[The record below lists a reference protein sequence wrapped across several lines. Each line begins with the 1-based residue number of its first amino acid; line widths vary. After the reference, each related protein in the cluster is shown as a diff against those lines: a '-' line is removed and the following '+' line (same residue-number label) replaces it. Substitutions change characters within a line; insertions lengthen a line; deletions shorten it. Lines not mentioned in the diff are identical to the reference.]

1 MFGRNCSLLLLL
13 VGSIRMLMRLLTVS
27 GSSFLQYFRYLGRGA
42 GILRAAG
49 ILGVAAAGVPANDL
63 LLDPVQGC
71 GSWVENWRGSGL
83 TPVIHLGGGGGAF
96 PPPPQNGGEGGGGKG
111 GNCTPLSLKLCKF
124 LYLFS

>member
-1 MFGRNCSLLLLL
+1 MFGRNCSLLL
-13 VGSIRMLMRLLTVS
+13 VGSIRILMRLLTVG

-83 TPVIHLGGGGGAF
+83 TPVIHWGG
-96 PPPPQNGGEGGGGKG
+96 Q
-111 GNCTPLSLKLCKF
+111 CTPLPFFALNSKYLKATLA
-124 LYLFS
+124 